1 MATSSQLYDRITLR
15 GSIQQQVITG
25 SKTYKGFS
33 TVSTATESFALYD
46 LFLIKQDI
54 INHFYIRKGEKL
66 MNPDFGTVIWDLL
79 FEQFT
84 EEVKKLITED
94 VEQIINYDPRI
105 AINGVIIDSTDMG
118 IRIEAD
124 ITYIPF
130 NINERMTF
138 DFDRENNIIKYAV
151 NFIS

>member
-1 MATSSQLYDRITLR
+1 MAKIYNKKSVSSMTA
-15 GSIQQQVITG
+15 GTG
-25 SKTYKGFS
+25 DTNQTAFTYKGFS
-33 TVSTATESFALYD
+33 SQETKSSFKLHD
-46 LFLIKQDI
+46 INLVKQDI

-66 MNPDFGTVIWDLL
+66 MNPDFGTIIWDLL

-84 EEVKKLITED
+84 EEVKKLITAD

-105 AINGVIIDSTDMG
+105 AINGVVIDSTDMG

-138 DFDRENNIIKYAV
+138 NFDRENKII
-151 NFIS
+151 N

>member
-1 MATSSQLYDRITLR
+1 MTKIYNKKSVAAFTAS
-15 GSIQQQVITG
+15 TG
-25 SKTYKGFS
+25 TNSTAAFTYKGFS
-33 TVSTATESFALYD
+33 SQETKSSFKLYD
-46 LFLIKQDI
+46 IDLVKQDI

-138 DFDRENNIIKYAV
+138 DFDRQNNIIK
-151 NFIS
+151 